1 MGIASVLLR
10 YGSKALKLAPEA
22 IFGTGTEVAAKA
34 MRKKSG
40 SIFAKAEAGV
50 RALEKDVAKKS
61 AQGNF
66 VSRLWKNAKSFV
78 PDVFYRGP
86 KAGVRAAKI
95 AGKNTFLGSLK
106 GFGKAVAKKMPF
118 IGAIATVAFE
128 IPNIIETA
136 KDKGVLAAVGETLKS
151 SARLAG
157 GAAGAAIGSAI
168 CPGIGS
174 LVGWVVGEWLT
185 GKVVGK
191 SYSEQKEE
199 AQEAQGKQ
207 EEQPQHYSAEQISN
221 LKALGVTDEAISQ
234 AQANGYTYEEALK
247 VVQDST
253 EQEQPRSQVVSAP
266 QAQTPQ
272 LALATTPVQ
281 TETVPQVDSQIAGNT
296 PSVINPFN
304 NQYSPLN
311 LTSGLN
317 NNYSLNPMYSNP
329 LAQNSIFAN
338 NQSNPYQPVN
348 LYNNDMLY
356 QQTFGA
362 ISPNQESQLNQNN
375 QYFKYVG

>member
-50 RALEKDVAKKS
+50 RALEKDVAKKT

-86 KAGVRAAKI
+86 KVGIRAAKI

-168 CPGIGS
+168 CPGVGS
-174 LVGWVVGEWLT
+174 IVGWFVGEWLT
-185 GKVVGK
+185 SRVVGK

-199 AQEAQGKQ
+199 AQGQQ
-207 EEQPQHYSAEQISN
+207 EIQPQHYSAEQISN
-221 LKALGVTDEAISQ
+221 LKALGVSDEDITQ

-247 VVQDST
+247 VVQDSLG
-253 EQEQPRSQVVSAP
+253 QEQPRSQVISAP
-266 QAQTPQ
+266 QTQGTQ
-272 LALATTPVQ
+272 LAQATTPVQ
-281 TETVPQVDSQIAGNT
+281 NQNETVPQVDSQITSNT
-296 PSVINPFN
+296 SSAINPFN
-304 NQYSPLN
+304 NQYSPIN
-311 LTSGLN
+311 LTAGLN
-317 NNYSLNPMYSNP
+317 NNYALNPMYSNS

-338 NQSNPYQPVN
+338 NQISSYQPVN

-362 ISPNQESQLNQNN
+362 ISPNSETQLNQNN